1 MLSTQVHIVSFLFY
15 FHIFWL
21 SSFAIGRTKSV
32 EWRKEQ
38 LKAVD
43 RFKAD

>member
-1 MLSTQVHIVSFLFY
+1 MLSTQVHTDIPFL
-15 FHIFWL
+15 FHIFGV

-43 RFKAD
+43 RFEAD